1 MSLHALILT
10 RDQKV
15 FTTLVPILQAAE
27 LKVEGSLSPSET
39 LVKLQKGKFDALL
52 VDCASV
58 PDAGDVLEALRQGQS
73 NRRAIA
79 FAITEDPDESR
90 RAFKA
95 GANFVIEHPLTTE
108 RVTRSLRAAQ
118 GLILR
123 ERRRYFRMPLDCGVT
138 VQSPSEPQA
147 HQWNMT
153 DVSEGGFSAITPAQ
167 LQAMPKGS
175 LKVRFKL
182 PHSITAI
189 EGKAEIMWS
198 RTGRVGLRFTALDPQ
213 SRTELDRVIAKK
225 FEEVQ
230 RRPFARRAAALDP
243 R

>member
-95 GANFVIEHPLTTE
+95 GANFVIEHPLTAE

-138 VQSPSEPQA
+138 VQHSSDGA
-147 HQWNMT
+147 FQWNIT
-153 DVSEGGFSAITPAQ
+153 DVSEGGFSAIVPTQ
-167 LQAMPKGS
+167 QTMPKGS

-213 SRTELDRVIAKK
+213 SRSELDRVIAKK